1 MSKIIAKAL
10 TFDDVLLVPRASSI
24 LPARAEL
31 GTRLTKNIHL
41 RIPLLSAAMD
51 TVTES
56 AMAIAMA
63 RQGGIGIIHKN
74 MSSEEQAAE
83 VDRVKRSESGMIR
96 KPITMASDRSV
107 REAVDLMERYRISGI
122 PIVDDGKLVGILTNR
137 DLRFLEDLDLPIAQ
151 VMTCERLITA
161 PEGTTLEE
169 AQHMLQQ
176 HKIEK
181 LLVVDEA
188 GTLTGLI
195 TVKDIQKKKMYPD
208 AAKDDQGRLLVGAAL
223 GVAQEQI
230 ERARLLIEAGVDVLC
245 VDTAHGHHIGVAEM
259 VKWVKAEF
267 PQVDVIAGNV
277 ATAAAVRALAEA
289 GADAVKVGI
298 GPGSICTTRVVA
310 GVGVPQITAIMQ
322 CAEEAAKHDLPVIA
336 DGGIK
341 YSGDIAKAIAA
352 GAETAMIG
360 SLLAG
365 CEESP
370 GELVLYEGRS
380 FKVYR
385 GMGSMGAMQKGS
397 SDRYFQAA
405 VRDEQKLVPEG
416 IEGRV
421 AFKGAVSAVVYQLIG
436 GLRAAMGYCGC
447 PTIGEFREHSQ
458 FVEITAAGLRES
470 HPHDVVV
477 TKESPNYWTN

>member
-1 MSKIIAKAL
+1 MSKIVGKGL

-24 LPARAEL
+24 LPARVEL
-31 GTRLTKNIHL
+31 GTRLTRKLQL

-74 MSSEEQAAE
+74 MSPEQQAAE

-96 KPITMASDRSV
+96 KPITMSPERSV
-107 REAVDLMERYRISGI
+107 REAVSMMEHYHISGI
-122 PIVDDGKLVGILTNR
+122 PVVDQGKLVGILTNR
-137 DLRFLEDLDLPIAQ
+137 DLRFLEDLDLPIEK
-151 VMTCERLITA
+151 VMTCEKLISA

-169 AQHMLQQ
+169 AQRILQK

-181 LLVVDEA
+181 LLVVDDA

-208 AAKDDQGRLLVGAAL
+208 AAKDEQGRLLAGAAL
-223 GVAQEQI
+223 GVAPEQL

-245 VDTAHGHHIGVAEM
+245 VDTAHGHHIAVAEM
-259 VKWVKAEF
+259 VKRVKSSYPDVE
-267 PQVDVIAGNV
+267 VIAGNV

-322 CAEEAAKHDLPVIA
+322 CAEEAARHDLPVIA

-397 SDRYFQAA
+397 SDRYFQGA
-405 VRDEQKLVPEG
+405 VRDEQKLVPRG
-416 IEGRV
+416 
-421 AFKGAVSAVVYQLIG
+421 
-436 GLRAAMGYCGC
+436 
-447 PTIGEFREHSQ
+447 H
-458 FVEITAAGLRES
+458 
-470 HPHDVVV
+470 
-477 TKESPNYWTN
+477 